1 MNGRR
6 LATLAFSLLAG
17 AANVH
22 AQALDTTLSL
32 RGDAWSGSRQL
43 DDAGAIA
50 RSSAWGRAKLSLG
63 DAGRVVA
70 DAWVGAQTRDPQAG
84 QRGVV
89 RELYWRID
97 TGPLSWTLGR
107 QMPVWGRAD
116 GLNPTDQLSPRDFT
130 LLVPEDSEQRRGN
143 QAVQAAADLG
153 FGNLSVFWFPR
164 AASHTIPLQAVPGV
178 SVLREEPPRRS
189 MTAVKL
195 DLAGEGIDGS
205 ISYFDGSDP
214 LPDLA
219 VAGLSAG
226 GLILSLRNQP
236 LRVLG
241 ADLSLTHDGV
251 VWRAEAAWMDTANSG
266 PDDYTRKK
274 PRLWLVA
281 GAEWT
286 LPGST
291 TLGLQASLQK
301 VMDYRSPDSLAD
313 PVQREVAWRQAAI
326 ANQTSAHQFGLLWR
340 LASRWRNDTL
350 MAEMSGV
357 IMSSPR
363 SGLWR
368 TRLTWSIDDHW
379 QLLAGTD
386 VYFGPPHSLWGQF
399 RDNRLATVQLRRGW

>member
-6 LATLAFSLLAG
+6 LATLALGLLAG
-17 AANVH
+17 VAS
-22 AQALDTTLSL
+22 AQKLDTTLSL
-32 RGDAWSGSRQL
+32 RADGWSGSRQL
-43 DDAGAIA
+43 DDEGAIA
-50 RSSAWGRAKLSLG
+50 RSSAWGRATLNLG
-63 DAGRVVA
+63 DGGRVVA
-70 DAWVGAQTRDPQAG
+70 DGWVGAQTRGPQAG
-84 QRGVV
+84 QRGVA
-89 RELYWRID
+89 RELYWRVP
-97 TGPLSWTLGR
+97 TGPLTWTLGR

-130 LLVPEDSEQRRGN
+130 LLVPEDGEQRRGN
-143 QAVQAAADLG
+143 EAVQVAADVG
-153 FGNLSVFWFPR
+153 VGQLSVFWFPR
-164 AASHTIPLQAVPGV
+164 GASHTIPLQAVSGV
-178 SVLREEPPRRS
+178 TVVREEPARRS
-189 MTAVKL
+189 MTALKL
-195 DLAGEGIDGS
+195 ELEGEGIDGS
-205 ISYFDGSDP
+205 ISYFDGTDP

-219 VAGLSAG
+219 VAGFSAS
-226 GLILSLRNQP
+226 GLHLSLRNQP

-241 ADLSLTHDGV
+241 ADMSLTRDGV
-251 VWRAEAAWMDTANSG
+251 IWRAEAAWMDTASSG
-266 PDDYTRKK
+266 PDDFTRKK

-301 VMDYRSPDSLAD
+301 VLDYRSPDTLPD

-326 ANQTSAHQFGLLWR
+326 ANQTSAQQFGLLWR

-350 MAEMSGV
+350 MAEISGV
-357 IMSSPR
+357 VMGAPR

-368 TRLTWSIDDHW
+368 ARLTWSFEDHW

-386 VYFGPPHSLWGQF
+386 VYFGPQHSLWGQF